1 MSLSNV
7 QLLLA
12 DVAFIIIAA
21 RLLGTAA
28 KLLGQPPVLGEILAG
43 ILLGPTF
50 FHGAITK
57 TLFPAGMISPLTAL
71 ADLGLVLFMFV
82 VGYEVDLRLI
92 RGRERVAVGVSLGS
106 FILPLGLGTG
116 LGVWLAHRHH
126 LHHVST
132 FALFI
137 GTAMA
142 ATAFPVLARILTD
155 RGLHRTRIGGIAL
168 ASAAI
173 ADVLA
178 WTMLAVVVGLAG
190 SSAQW
195 KVLLAIPYAAVMF
208 AVVRP
213 LLRRLSRFYL
223 QAGRLSPNVLATVL
237 AGLLLSAAATN
248 WMGLH
253 FIFGAFL
260 FGVIMP
266 RQNVLGLREEILGR
280 VEEISVMVLLPIYFV
295 VSGLSINL
303 STIGSSGLEELGA
316 ILVVAIV
323 GKLVG
328 AYLGALFTGVHGRN
342 AGVIATLMN
351 TRGLTEIVILGVG
364 LQLHILTKPLYAL
377 MVVMALVTTAM
388 SGPLLKVI
396 YPDRVMQRDLAAA
409 DRAQLAGGAAYRI
422 LVLIDRP
429 ETAGP
434 LVDIGADLAATRP
447 GSELALAHLVSL
459 RAEKR
464 LQVGGGLGGEL
475 LQMTLVMG
483 QLHALAERAAARG
496 APATV
501 LSRFSEDVA
510 GELSAYVV
518 AAEPDTIVLDSRHA
532 AYEDQAY
539 TAIRAD
545 HRTRLV
551 TASGPVP
558 EAPSA
563 VAVYA
568 GHGGGDAAAAL
579 NVATQLAAARHLPLV
594 LVGADGRRSR
604 SGVADLTH
612 RGIQASSGPPPEGAL
627 LVVGDDGATAVA
639 TEAHLTVRAGS
650 TEDIEARPEIA
661 APVPVIGPGA
671 LEPGRQ
677 PSP

>member
-1 MSLSNV
+1 MSLNDV

-12 DVAFIIIAA
+12 DVAIIIIVA
-21 RLLGTAA
+21 RLLGNAA

-50 FHGAITK
+50 FHGTITNA
-57 TLFPAGMISPLTAL
+57 LFPKSLISPLTAL
-71 ADLGLVLFMFV
+71 ADLGVVLFMFV

-92 RGRERVAVGVSLGS
+92 RGRERVAVGVSTGS
-106 FILPLGLGTG
+106 VILPLGLGAA
-116 LGVWLAHRHH
+116 LGVWLAHRNH
-126 LHHVST
+126 LQHVPT

-178 WTMLAVVVGLAG
+178 WILLAVVVALAG

-208 AVVRP
+208 LVVRP
-213 LLRRLSRFYL
+213 LLRQLSRFYL
-223 QAGRLSPNVLATVL
+223 QAGRLTPNILAVVL
-237 AGLLLSAAATN
+237 AGLLLSCYATN

-260 FGVIMP
+260 FGVVMP
-266 RQNVLGLREEILGR
+266 RDNVLGLREEILER
-280 VEEISVMVLLPIYFV
+280 LEQISVLVLLPIYFV

-303 STIGSSGLEELGA
+303 STIGHSGLVELGA

-328 AYLGALFTGVHGRN
+328 SYIGAVSTGVRGRN

-351 TRGLTEIVILGVG
+351 TRGLTELVILGVG
-364 LQLHILTKPLYAL
+364 LQLHILNNEIYAL

-388 SGPLLKVI
+388 SGPLLKAI

-409 DRAQLAGGAAYRI
+409 DRAQLAGGPAYRI
-422 LVLIDRP
+422 LVLIDRL
-429 ETAGP
+429 ETAGS
-434 LVDIGADLAATRP
+434 LVDIGADLVATRP
-447 GSELALAHLVSL
+447 GSELVLAHLVSIQ
-459 RAEKR
+459 AENR
-464 LQVGGGLGGEL
+464 LEVGSGLSGEL
-475 LQMTLVMG
+475 LQMTVVMG
-483 QLHALAERAAARG
+483 QLHTLVERATARG

-501 LSRFSEDVA
+501 LSRFSEDVP
-510 GELSAYVV
+510 GELSAYVA
-518 AAEPDTIVLDSRHA
+518 AAEPDTIVFDAGHDPF
-532 AYEDQAY
+532 EDQALA
-539 TAIRAD
+539 AIRAD
-545 HRTRLV
+545 TRTRLV
-551 TASGPVP
+551 IASGPWP
-558 EAPSA
+558 TAAKA
-563 VAVYA
+563 VAVYT
-568 GHGGGDAAAAL
+568 GHGGNASAAL

-594 LVGADGRRSR
+594 LSGAEGRRIR
-604 SGVADLTH
+604 SGVAELTH
-612 RGIQASSGPPPEGAL
+612 RGIQVSSGPPPEGSL
-627 LVVGDDGATAVA
+627 IIVGEDGAPDSG
-639 TEAHLTVRAGS
+639 AHLTVRAGS
-650 TEDIEARPEIA
+650 SEDIEDRPEIA
-661 APVPVIGPGA
+661 TPVSAV
-671 LEPGRQ
+671 EPGRQ
-677 PSP
+677 P

>member
-1 MSLSNV
+1 MLSLNDV

-12 DVAFIIIAA
+12 DVAIVIILA
-21 RLLGTAA
+21 RLLGAIA
-28 KLLGQPPVLGEILAG
+28 RRLGQPPVLGEILVG

-50 FHGAITK
+50 FHARITNA
-57 TLFPAGMISPLTAL
+57 LFPTSLIPPLTAL
-71 ADLGLVLFMFV
+71 ADIGLVLFMFV

-92 RGRERVAVGVSLGS
+92 RGRERVAVAVSTGS
-106 FILPLGLGTG
+106 FILPLVLGSL

-126 LHHVST
+126 IAHVST

-178 WTMLAVVVGLAG
+178 WTLLAVVVGLAG
-190 SSAQW
+190 NTAQW
-195 KVLLAIPYAAVMF
+195 KVLLAIPFAAAMF
-208 AVVRP
+208 LVVRP
-213 LLRRLSRFYL
+213 LLRHLGQFYL
-223 QAGRLSPNVLATVL
+223 KAGRLTPNILATVL
-237 AGLLLSAAATN
+237 SVLLLSCYATN

-266 RQNVLGLREEILGR
+266 RENVLGMREEILEHL
-280 VEEISVMVLLPIYFV
+280 VQLSVLVLLPIYFV

-303 STIGSSGLEELGA
+303 STIGSSGLEELAA

-328 AYLGALFTGVHGRN
+328 AYFGAQLTGVRGRN

-351 TRGLTEIVILGVG
+351 TRGLTELVILGVG
-364 LQLHILTKPLYAL
+364 LQLHILTKPLYTL

-388 SGPLLKVI
+388 SGPLLKAI

-409 DRAQLAGGAAYRI
+409 DRAELAGGPAYRI
-422 LVLIDRP
+422 LVLIDQP
-429 ETAGP
+429 ETAVP

-447 GSELALAHLVSL
+447 GSELALVYLVSI

-464 LQVGGGLGGEL
+464 LELGAGLGGEL
-475 LQMTLVMG
+475 LQMTTVMG
-483 QLHALAERAAARG
+483 QLHELAERAAARG

-501 LSRFSEDVA
+501 LSRFSDDVA
-510 GELSAYVV
+510 GELSAYVM
-518 AAEPDTIVLDSRHA
+518 AAEPDTIVLDSRHD

-539 TAIRAD
+539 AAIRSEG
-545 HRTRLV
+545 RTRLV
-551 TASGPVP
+551 TVSGPVP
-558 EAPSA
+558 DAPSA
-563 VAVYA
+563 VAVYS
-568 GHGGGDAAAAL
+568 GHGGDAAAAL

-594 LVGADGRRSR
+594 LAGADGRRGR

-612 RGIQASSGPPPEGAL
+612 RGIRASSGPPPDGAL
-627 LVVGDDGATAVA
+627 LVTGEDGAGAITAG
-639 TEAHLTVRAGS
+639 AHLTVRAGS
-650 TEDIEARPEIA
+650 SEDLEARPEIA
-661 APVPVIGPGA
+661 TPVSA

-677 PSP
+677 P

>member
-1 MSLSNV
+1 MSLNDV

-12 DVAFIIIAA
+12 DVAIVIILA

-28 KLLGQPPVLGEILAG
+28 KLLGQPAVLGEILAG

-50 FHGAITK
+50 FHAAITK
-57 TLFPAGMISPLTAL
+57 ALFPTSLISPLTAL
-71 ADLGLVLFMFV
+71 ADIGLVLFMFV

-106 FILPLGLGTG
+106 FILPLGLGTA
-116 LGVWLAHRHH
+116 LGVWLAHRSH
-126 LHHVST
+126 LHNVST

-137 GTAMA
+137 GTAIA

-178 WTMLAVVVGLAG
+178 WMMLAVVVGLAG

-213 LLRRLSRFYL
+213 LLRRLSRFYQ
-223 QAGRLSPNVLATVL
+223 QAGRLTPNVLGIVL
-237 AGLLLSAAATN
+237 AGLLLSCYATN

-260 FGVIMP
+260 FGVVMP
-266 RQNVLGLREEILGR
+266 RENVLGLREEILTR
-280 VEEISVMVLLPIYFV
+280 LEEISVLVLLPLYFV

-303 STIGSSGLEELGA
+303 STIGRSGLEDLGA

-328 AYLGALFTGVHGRN
+328 AYLGAQLTGVHGRN
-342 AGVIATLMN
+342 AGVLATLMN

-388 SGPLLKVI
+388 SGPMLKAI
-396 YPDRVMQRDLAAA
+396 YPERIMRRDLAAA
-409 DRAQLAGGAAYRI
+409 DRAALAGRPAYRI
-422 LVLIDRP
+422 LVLIERP
-429 ETAGP
+429 DAARP
-434 LVDIGADLAATRP
+434 LVDVGADLAATRP
-447 GSELALAHLVSL
+447 GSELVLAHLVSL
-459 RAEKR
+459 RAESR
-464 LQVGGGLGGEL
+464 LEVGSGLGGEL
-475 LQMTLVMG
+475 LQMTVIMG
-483 QLHALAERAAARG
+483 QLHGLAERAKARG
-496 APATV
+496 VPATV
-501 LSRFSEDVA
+501 LSRFSDDVP
-510 GELSAYVV
+510 GELAAYVA
-518 AAEPDTIVLDSRHA
+518 AAEPDTIVVDARHDA
-532 AYEDQAY
+532 SEEDAYA
-539 TAIRAD
+539 AIRAD
-545 HRTRLV
+545 SRTRLV
-551 TASGPVP
+551 TASGSLPD
-558 EAPSA
+558 APPA
-563 VAVYA
+563 IAVYP
-568 GHGGGDAAAAL
+568 GHGGDASAAL

-594 LVGADGRRSR
+594 LAAANGRRSR
-604 SGVADLTH
+604 SGVAELTH
-612 RGIQASSGPPPEGAL
+612 RGIDARSGPPPEGSL
-627 LVVGDDGATAVA
+627 LIAGEDAVA
-639 TEAHLTVRAGS
+639 VVHLTVRAGS
-650 TEDIEARPEIA
+650 NEDIDDHPQIA
-661 APVPVIGPGA
+661 TPAAA
-671 LEPGRQ
+671 LEPGGHA
-677 PSP
+677 

>member
-1 MSLSNV
+1 MSLNDV

-12 DVAFIIIAA
+12 DVAIIIILA
-21 RLLGTAA
+21 RLLGAAA

-50 FHGAITK
+50 FHGTITNA
-57 TLFPAGMISPLTAL
+57 LFPKSLISPLTAL
-71 ADLGLVLFMFV
+71 ADIGLVLFMFV
-82 VGYEVDLRLI
+82 VGYELDLRLI
-92 RGRERVAVGVSLGS
+92 RGRERVAVGVSAGS
-106 FILPLGLGTG
+106 VLLPLGLGAA
-116 LGVWLAHRHH
+116 LGVWLAHRNH
-126 LHHVST
+126 LHHVPT

-155 RGLHRTRIGGIAL
+155 RGLHRTSIGGIAL

-178 WTMLAVVVGLAG
+178 WTLLAVVVALAG

-208 AVVRP
+208 LVVRP

-223 QAGRLSPNVLATVL
+223 QAGRLTPNILAIVL
-237 AGLLLSAAATN
+237 AGLLLSSYATN

-260 FGVIMP
+260 FGVVMP
-266 RQNVLGLREEILGR
+266 RENVLGMREEILER
-280 VEEISVMVLLPIYFV
+280 LEQISVLVLLPIYFV
-295 VSGLSINL
+295 VAGLSINL
-303 STIGSSGLEELGA
+303 STIGHSGLVELGA

-328 AYLGALFTGVHGRN
+328 SYLGAVSTGVRGRN

-364 LQLHILTKPLYAL
+364 LQLHILNNELYAL

-388 SGPLLKVI
+388 SGPLLKAI
-396 YPDRVMQRDLAAA
+396 YPDRIMQRDLAAA
-409 DRAQLAGGAAYRI
+409 DRAQLAGGGPAHRI
-422 LVLIDRP
+422 LVLIDQL

-447 GSELALAHLVSL
+447 GSELALAHLVSV

-464 LQVGGGLGGEL
+464 LEVGSGLSGEL
-475 LQMTLVMG
+475 LQMTVVMG
-483 QLHALAERAAARG
+483 QLHALVERATARG
-496 APATV
+496 ARATV
-501 LSRFSEDVA
+501 LSRFSDDVA
-510 GELSAYVV
+510 SELSAYVA
-518 AAEPDTIVLDSRHA
+518 AAEPDTIVLDAGHDPF
-532 AYEDQAY
+532 EDQAY

-545 HRTRLV
+545 SRTRLV
-551 TASGPVP
+551 IASGPWP
-558 EAPSA
+558 AAPSA
-563 VAVYA
+563 VAVYSA
-568 GHGGGDAAAAL
+568 HGANASAAL

-594 LVGADGRRSR
+594 LSGGDGRRSR
-604 SGVADLTH
+604 SGVAELTH
-612 RGIQASSGPPPEGAL
+612 RGIQASSGVPPEGSLIVIGEDSAPAA
-627 LVVGDDGATAVA
+627 G
-639 TEAHLTVRAGS
+639 AHLTVRAGS
-650 TEDIEARPEIA
+650 SEDIEARPEIA
-661 APVPVIGPGA
+661 TPVSAVE
-671 LEPGRQ
+671 LGRQ
-677 PSP
+677 P

>member
-1 MSLSNV
+1 MSLNDV

-12 DVAFIIIAA
+12 DVAFIIILA
-21 RLLGTAA
+21 RLLGNLA

-50 FHGAITK
+50 FHGTITK
-57 TLFPAGMISPLTAL
+57 ALVPPSLIPPLTAL

-92 RGRERVAVGVSLGS
+92 RGRERVAAGVSTGS
-106 FILPLGLGTG
+106 VVLPLVLGAA
-116 LGVWLAHRHH
+116 LGVWLAHRNH
-126 LHHVST
+126 LPHVST

-155 RGLHRTRIGGIAL
+155 RGLHRTRIGGLAL

-178 WTMLAVVVGLAG
+178 WCLLAVVVALAG

-195 KVLLAIPYAAVMF
+195 KVLLAKPIVALMF

-223 QAGRLSPNVLATVL
+223 QAGRLTPNILATVL
-237 AGLLLSAAATN
+237 AGLLLSSWATN

-260 FGVIMP
+260 FGIIMP
-266 RQNVLGLREEILGR
+266 RENVLGMREEILDR
-280 VEEISVMVLLPIYFV
+280 LLQVSVLVLLPIYFV
-295 VSGLSINL
+295 VAGLSINL
-303 STIGSSGLEELGA
+303 STIGSSGLVELAA

-328 AYLGALFTGVHGRN
+328 AYLGAQFTGVHGRN

-351 TRGLTEIVILGVG
+351 TRGLTELVILGVG
-364 LQLHILTKPLYAL
+364 LQLHILTKPLYTL

-388 SGPLLKVI
+388 SGPLLKAI
-396 YPDRVMQRDLAAA
+396 YPDRVMQHDLAAA
-409 DRAQLAGGAAYRI
+409 DRAELAGGPAYRI
-422 LVLIDRP
+422 LVLIDQP

-447 GSELALAHLVSL
+447 GSELALVYLVSM
-459 RAEKR
+459 RADKR
-464 LQVGGGLGGEL
+464 LEVGAGMGGEL

-483 QLHALAERAAARG
+483 QLHAFTERAAARG
-496 APATV
+496 ATATV
-501 LSRFSEDVA
+501 FSRFSDDVA
-510 GELSAYVV
+510 GELGAYVE
-518 AAEPDTIVLDSRHA
+518 AAEPDTIVLDANHDP
-532 AYEDQAY
+532 YEDNAY
-539 TAIRAD
+539 AAIRSEG
-545 HRTRLV
+545 RTRLI

-558 EAPSA
+558 DAPTA
-563 VAVYA
+563 VAVYS
-568 GHGGGDAAAAL
+568 GHGGDASAAL

-594 LVGADGRRSR
+594 LTGPDSRRSR
-604 SGVADLTH
+604 SGVAELTH
-612 RGIQASSGPPPEGAL
+612 RGIRARSGPPPEGAL
-627 LVVGDDGATAVA
+627 LVAGEDGAEAVDGG
-639 TEAHLTVRAGS
+639 AHLTVRAGS
-650 TEDIEARPEIA
+650 SEDLEARPEIA
-661 APVPVIGPGA
+661 TPLSA

-677 PSP
+677 P

>member
-1 MSLSNV
+1 MSLNDV

-12 DVAFIIIAA
+12 DVAFIIILA
-21 RLLGTAA
+21 RLLGAAA
-28 KLLGQPPVLGEILAG
+28 KRLGQPPVIGEILAG

-50 FHGAITK
+50 FHGAIK
-57 TLFPAGMISPLTAL
+57 NALFPATLIPPLTAL

-92 RGRERVAVGVSLGS
+92 RGRERVAVGVSTGS
-106 FILPLGLGTG
+106 FILPLGLGAA

-126 LHHVST
+126 IQHVST

-155 RGLHRTRIGGIAL
+155 RGLHRTSIGGIAL

-178 WTMLAVVVGLAG
+178 WTLLAVVVGLAG
-190 SSAQW
+190 STAQW
-195 KVLLAIPYAAVMF
+195 KVLLAIPYAVAMF

-223 QAGRLSPNVLATVL
+223 QAGRLTPNILATVL
-237 AGLLLSAAATN
+237 AGLLLSCYATN

-260 FGVIMP
+260 FGVVMP
-266 RQNVLGLREEILGR
+266 RDNVLGLREEILGR
-280 VEEISVMVLLPIYFV
+280 LEEISVLVLLPIYFV
-295 VSGLSINL
+295 VAGLSINL
-303 STIGSSGLEELGA
+303 STIGGSGLEELGA

-328 AYLGALFTGVHGRN
+328 AYLGAQLTGVSGRN
-342 AGVIATLMN
+342 AGVLATLMN
-351 TRGLTEIVILGVG
+351 TRGLTELVILGVG
-364 LQLHILTKPLYAL
+364 LQLHILDPPLYAL

-388 SGPLLKVI
+388 SGPLLKAI
-396 YPDRVMQRDLAAA
+396 YPDRIMQRDLAAA
-409 DRAQLAGGAAYRI
+409 DRAQLAGGPAYRI
-422 LVLIDRP
+422 LVLIDRL

-459 RAEKR
+459 RSDKR
-464 LQVGGGLGGEL
+464 LEVGSGLGGEL
-475 LQMTLVMG
+475 LQMTVIMG
-483 QLHALAERAAARG
+483 QLHTLAERAAARG

-501 LSRFSEDVA
+501 LSRFSDDVA
-510 GELSAYVV
+510 GELSAYV
-518 AAEPDTIVLDSRHA
+518 AAANPDTIVLDARHDMD
-532 AYEDQAY
+532 EDQAY
-539 TAIRAD
+539 AAIRAD
-545 HRTRLV
+545 GRTRLV
-551 TASGPVP
+551 AVSGPVP
-558 EAPSA
+558 AAPSA
-563 VAVYA
+563 VAVYS
-568 GHGGGDAAAAL
+568 GHGGDAAAAL

-594 LVGADGRRSR
+594 LAGAEGRRGR
-604 SGVADLTH
+604 SGLADLTH
-612 RGIQASSGPPPEGAL
+612 RGIKASSGPPPAGAL
-627 LVVGDDGATAVA
+627 TVAGEDGAA
-639 TEAHLTVRAGS
+639 TGAHLTVRSGS
-650 TEDIEARPEIA
+650 GEDIEARPEIA
-661 APVPVIGPGA
+661 TPVSAMEPGA
-671 LEPGRQ
+671 LDPGRQ
-677 PSP
+677 PS

>member
-1 MSLSNV
+1 MSLNDV

-12 DVAFIIIAA
+12 DVAIIIILA

-50 FHGAITK
+50 FHGTITQA
-57 TLFPAGMISPLTAL
+57 LFPASLIPPLTAL
-71 ADLGLVLFMFV
+71 ADIGLVLFMFV

-92 RGRERVAVGVSLGS
+92 RGRERVAAGVSAGS
-106 FILPLGLGTG
+106 VVLPLGLGAA
-116 LGVWLAHRHH
+116 LGVWLAHRNHIP
-126 LHHVST
+126 HVST

-178 WTMLAVVVGLAG
+178 WTLLAVVVALAG

-195 KVLLAIPYAAVMF
+195 KVLLAIPYTAVMF

-223 QAGRLSPNVLATVL
+223 QAGRLTPNILATVL
-237 AGLLLSAAATN
+237 AGLLLSSWATN

-260 FGVIMP
+260 FGVVMP
-266 RQNVLGLREEILGR
+266 RENVLGLREEILER
-280 VEEISVMVLLPIYFV
+280 LEQVSVLVLLPIYFV
-295 VSGLSINL
+295 VAGLNINL
-303 STIGSSGLEELGA
+303 STIGRSGLVELAA

-323 GKLVG
+323 GKLAG
-328 AYLGALFTGVHGRN
+328 AYFGAQLTGVRGRN
-342 AGVIATLMN
+342 AGVLATLMN
-351 TRGLTEIVILGVG
+351 TRGLTELVILGVG

-388 SGPLLKVI
+388 SGPMLKAI
-396 YPDRVMQRDLAAA
+396 YPDRIMQRDLAAA
-409 DRAQLAGGAAYRI
+409 DRAQLAGGPAYRI
-422 LVLIDRP
+422 VVLIDHP

-434 LVDIGADLAATRP
+434 LVDIGADLTATRP
-447 GSELALAHLVSL
+447 GSELALVYLVSL
-459 RAEKR
+459 RADKR
-464 LQVGGGLGGEL
+464 LEVGAGLGGEL

-483 QLHALAERAAARG
+483 QLHELTERAARRG

-501 LSRFSEDVA
+501 FYRFSDDVA
-510 GELSAYVV
+510 GELSAYVT
-518 AAEPDTIVLDSRHA
+518 AAEPDTIVLDVGHDS
-532 AYEDQAY
+532 YEDQAY
-539 TAIRAD
+539 AAIRAD
-545 HRTRLV
+545 GRTRLV
-551 TASGPVP
+551 TVSGPVP
-558 EAPSA
+558 DAPSA
-563 VAVYA
+563 VAVYS
-568 GHGGGDAAAAL
+568 GHGGDASAARS
-579 NVATQLAAARHLPLV
+579 VATQLAAARHLPLV
-594 LVGADGRRSR
+594 LAGADGRRSR
-604 SGVADLTH
+604 SGVAELTQQ
-612 RGIQASSGPPPEGAL
+612 GIQARSGPPPEGAL
-627 LVVGDDGATAVA
+627 LVGSQDNAAAIATGL
-639 TEAHLTVRAGS
+639 HLTVRAGS
-650 TEDIEARPEIA
+650 SEDIEARPEIA
-661 APVPVIGPGA
+661 TPVSA
-671 LEPGRQ
+671 LETGRQ
-677 PSP
+677 S

>member
-1 MSLSNV
+1 MSLNDV

-12 DVAFIIIAA
+12 DVAIIIILA
-21 RLLGTAA
+21 RLLGIAA
-28 KLLGQPPVLGEILAG
+28 KLVGQPPVVGEILAG

-50 FHGAITK
+50 FHGTITK
-57 TLFPAGMISPLTAL
+57 ALFPPSLISPLTAL
-71 ADLGLVLFMFV
+71 ADIGLVLFMFV

-92 RGRERVAVGVSLGS
+92 RGRERVAVGVSTGS
-106 FILPLGLGTG
+106 VILPLGLGAA
-116 LGVWLAHRHH
+116 LGVWLAHRNHIP
-126 LHHVST
+126 HVST

-178 WTMLAVVVGLAG
+178 WTLLAIVVALAG

-195 KVLLAIPYAAVMF
+195 KILLAIPYAAVMF

-213 LLRRLSRFYL
+213 LLRQLSQYYL
-223 QAGRLSPNVLATVL
+223 RAGRLTPNILATVL
-237 AGLLLSAAATN
+237 AGLLLSSYATQ

-260 FGVIMP
+260 FGVVMP
-266 RQNVLGLREEILGR
+266 RENVLGLREEILQR
-280 VEEISVMVLLPIYFV
+280 LEQISVVVLLPIYFV
-295 VSGLSINL
+295 VSGLNINL
-303 STIGSSGLEELGA
+303 SNIGRSGLVELIA
-316 ILVVAIV
+316 ILVVAIG

-328 AYLGALFTGVHGRN
+328 SYLGAQFTGVRGRN
-342 AGVIATLMN
+342 AGVLATLMN
-351 TRGLTEIVILGVG
+351 TRGLTELVVLGVG

-409 DRAQLAGGAAYRI
+409 DRAQLASGPAYRI
-422 LVLIDRP
+422 LVLVDHP

-447 GSELALAHLVSL
+447 GSELALVYLVSL
-459 RAEKR
+459 RTETR
-464 LQVGGGLGGEL
+464 LEVGAGLGGEL

-483 QLHALAERAAARG
+483 QLHEFTERAAARG

-501 LSRFSEDVA
+501 FSRFSDNVA
-510 GELSAYVV
+510 GELSAYVE
-518 AAEPDTIVLDSRHA
+518 AAEPDTIVLDAGHDR
-532 AYEDQAY
+532 YEDQAY
-539 TAIRAD
+539 AAIRAD
-545 HRTRLV
+545 GRTRLV
-551 TASGPVP
+551 TVSGPVP
-558 EAPSA
+558 DAPSA
-563 VAVYA
+563 VAVHS
-568 GHGGGDAAAAL
+568 GHGGDAAAAL
-579 NVATQLAAARHLPLV
+579 NVATQLAAARHLSLV
-594 LVGADGRRSR
+594 LAGADGRRGR
-604 SGVADLTH
+604 SVAQLSQL
-612 RGIQASSGPPPEGAL
+612 GIQARSGPPPEGAL
-627 LVVGDDGATAVA
+627 LVVGEDGAAAVA
-639 TEAHLTVRAGS
+639 PEAHLTVRAGS
-650 TEDIEARPEIA
+650 SEDIEARPEIA
-661 APVPVIGPGA
+661 TPVSE

-677 PSP
+677 P

>member
-1 MSLSNV
+1 MSLNDV

-12 DVAFIIIAA
+12 DVAFIIILA
-21 RLLGTAA
+21 RLLGNLA

-50 FHGAITK
+50 FHGTITK
-57 TLFPAGMISPLTAL
+57 ALFPPTLIPPLTAL

-92 RGRERVAVGVSLGS
+92 RGRERVAAGVSTGS
-106 FILPLGLGTG
+106 VVLPLVLGAA
-116 LGVWLAHRHH
+116 LGVWLAHRNH
-126 LHHVST
+126 LPHVST

-155 RGLHRTRIGGIAL
+155 RGLHRTRIGGLAL

-178 WTMLAVVVGLAG
+178 WVLLAVVVALAG

-195 KVLLAIPYAAVMF
+195 KVLLAIPYVVLMF

-223 QAGRLSPNVLATVL
+223 QAGRLTPNILATVL
-237 AGLLLSAAATN
+237 AGLLLSSWATN

-260 FGVIMP
+260 FGIVMP
-266 RQNVLGLREEILGR
+266 RENVLGMREEILDR
-280 VEEISVMVLLPIYFV
+280 LLQVSVLVLLPIYFV
-295 VSGLSINL
+295 VAGLSINL
-303 STIGSSGLEELGA
+303 STIGSSGLVELVA
-316 ILVVAIV
+316 ILVVAII

-328 AYLGALFTGVHGRN
+328 AYLGAQFTGVHGRN

-351 TRGLTEIVILGVG
+351 TRGLTELVILGVG
-364 LQLHILTKPLYAL
+364 LQLHILTKPLYTL

-388 SGPLLKVI
+388 SGPLLKAI
-396 YPDRVMQRDLAAA
+396 YPDRVMQHDLAAA
-409 DRAQLAGGAAYRI
+409 DRAELAGGPAYRI
-422 LVLIDRP
+422 LVLIDQP

-447 GSELALAHLVSL
+447 GSELALVYLVSM
-459 RAEKR
+459 RADKR
-464 LQVGGGLGGEL
+464 LEVGAGLGGEL

-483 QLHALAERAAARG
+483 QLHAFTERAAARG
-496 APATV
+496 ATATV
-501 LSRFSEDVA
+501 FSRFSDDVA
-510 GELSAYVV
+510 GELAAYVE
-518 AAEPDTIVLDSRHA
+518 AAEPDTIVLDANHDP
-532 AYEDQAY
+532 YEDHAY
-539 TAIRAD
+539 AAIRSEG
-545 HRTRLV
+545 RTRLV

-558 EAPSA
+558 EAPTA
-563 VAVYA
+563 VAVYS
-568 GHGGGDAAAAL
+568 GHGSNASAAL

-594 LVGADGRRSR
+594 LTGSDGRRSR
-604 SGVADLTH
+604 SGVAELTH
-612 RGIQASSGPPPEGAL
+612 RGIQARSGPPPEGAL
-627 LVVGDDGATAVA
+627 LVVGEDGARAVDGG
-639 TEAHLTVRAGS
+639 AHLTVRAGS
-650 TEDIEARPEIA
+650 SEDLEARPEIA
-661 APVPVIGPGA
+661 TPLSA

-677 PSP
+677 P

>member
-1 MSLSNV
+1 MSLNDV

-21 RLLGTAA
+21 RLLGMAA

-57 TLFPAGMISPLTAL
+57 ALFPTSLISPLTAL
-71 ADLGLVLFMFV
+71 ADIGLVLFMFV

-106 FILPLGLGTG
+106 VILPLGLGTA
-116 LGVWLAHRHH
+116 LGVWLAHRNH

-178 WTMLAVVVGLAG
+178 WTLLAVVVGLAG

-195 KVLLAIPYAAVMF
+195 KVLLAIPYAALMF

-223 QAGRLSPNVLATVL
+223 QAGRLTPNVLATVL
-237 AGLLLSAAATN
+237 AGLLLSCYATN

-266 RQNVLGLREEILGR
+266 RESVLGLREEILER
-280 VEEISVMVLLPIYFV
+280 LEQLSVLVLLPIYFV

-303 STIGSSGLEELGA
+303 STIGSSGLEDLGL

-328 AYLGALFTGVHGRN
+328 AYVGAQLTGVRGRN

-351 TRGLTEIVILGVG
+351 TRGLTELVILGVG

-388 SGPLLKVI
+388 SGPLLKAI

-409 DRAQLAGGAAYRI
+409 DRAQLAGAAAYRI
-422 LVLIDRP
+422 LVLVDQP
-429 ETAGP
+429 EATGP
-434 LVDIGADLAATRP
+434 LVDLGADLAATRP
-447 GSELALAHLVSL
+447 GSELVLAHLVSL
-459 RAEKR
+459 RAPKR
-464 LQVGGGLGGEL
+464 LEVGAGLGGEL
-475 LQMTLVMG
+475 LQMTLIMG
-483 QLHALAERAAARG
+483 QLHALAERASARG

-501 LSRFSEDVA
+501 LSRFSDDVA
-510 GELSAYVV
+510 GELSAYVT
-518 AAEPDTIVLDSRHA
+518 AADPDTIVLDSSHDPF
-532 AYEDQAY
+532 EDQAY
-539 TAIRAD
+539 AAIRTD
-545 HRTRLV
+545 GRTRLV
-551 TASGPVP
+551 TASGPIP
-558 EAPSA
+558 QAPTA

-568 GHGGGDAAAAL
+568 GHGADATAAL

-594 LVGADGRRSR
+594 LTGADGRRSR
-604 SGVADLTH
+604 SGLAELTH
-612 RGIQASSGPPPEGAL
+612 RGIQASSGPPPDGAL
-627 LVVGDDGATAVA
+627 LVTGEDGAAPVTAV
-639 TEAHLTVRAGS
+639 AHLTVRAGS
-650 TEDIEARPEIA
+650 AEDIEARPEIA
-661 APVPVIGPGA
+661 TPASA

-677 PSP
+677 P

>member
-1 MSLSNV
+1 MSLNDV

-12 DVAFIIIAA
+12 DVAFIIILA
-21 RLLGTAA
+21 RLLGVAA
-28 KLLGQPPVLGEILAG
+28 KFLGQPPVLGEILAG

-50 FHGAITK
+50 FHGTITK
-57 TLFPAGMISPLTAL
+57 ALFPASLISPLTAL

-92 RGRERVAVGVSLGS
+92 RGRERVAAGVSLGS
-106 FILPLGLGTG
+106 VIVPLGLGTA
-116 LGVWLAHRHH
+116 LGVWLAHRSHI
-126 LHHVST
+126 HHVST

-137 GTAMA
+137 GAAMA

-155 RGLHRTRIGGIAL
+155 RGLHRTSIGGLAL

-173 ADVLA
+173 ADVLV
-178 WTMLAVVVGLAG
+178 WTLLAVVVGLAG
-190 SSAQW
+190 STAQW

-208 AVVRP
+208 TVVRP
-213 LLRRLSRFYL
+213 LLRRLSGFYL
-223 QAGRLSPNVLATVL
+223 QAGRLTPNILATVL
-237 AGLLLSAAATN
+237 AALLLSCYATN

-266 RQNVLGLREEILGR
+266 REAVLGLREEILDR
-280 VEEISVMVLLPIYFV
+280 LEQVSVLVLLPIYFV
-295 VSGLSINL
+295 VAGLSINL
-303 STIGSSGLEELGA
+303 STIGKSGLVDLGA

-328 AYLGALFTGVHGRN
+328 AYAGAQLTGVRGRN

-351 TRGLTEIVILGVG
+351 TRGLTELVILGVG

-396 YPDRVMQRDLAAA
+396 YPDRIMQRDLAAA
-409 DRAQLAGGAAYRI
+409 DRTQLAGGPAYRV
-422 LVLIDRP
+422 LVLVDHP
-429 ETAGP
+429 ESAGP

-447 GSELALAHLVSL
+447 GSELALVHLGSL

-464 LQVGGGLGGEL
+464 LELGVGLGGEL

-483 QLHALAERAAARG
+483 QLHTLTERAAARG

-501 LSRFSEDVA
+501 FSRFSDDVP
-510 GELSAYVV
+510 GELSAYVA
-518 AAEPDTIVLDSRHA
+518 AAEPDTIVLDSGRAGYDNQAHA
-532 AYEDQAY
+532 
-539 TAIRAD
+539 AIRAD
-545 HRTRLV
+545 GRTRLV
-551 TASGPVP
+551 SASGIGPG
-558 EAPSA
+558 APTA

-568 GHGGGDAAAAL
+568 GHGGDAAAAL

-594 LVGADGRRSR
+594 LAGADGRRGR
-604 SGVADLTH
+604 SGIADLAH

-627 LVVGDDGATAVA
+627 LVVGEDGAAAVT

-650 TEDIEARPEIA
+650 GEDIEARPEIA
-661 APVPVIGPGA
+661 TPVSV

-677 PSP
+677 P

>member
-1 MSLSNV
+1 MSLNDV

-12 DVAFIIIAA
+12 DVAFIIILA

-50 FHGAITK
+50 FHGTITK
-57 TLFPAGMISPLTAL
+57 ALFPASLISPLTAL
-71 ADLGLVLFMFV
+71 ADIGLVLFMFV

-92 RGRERVAVGVSLGS
+92 RGRERVAVGVSAGS
-106 FILPLGLGTG
+106 VILPLGLGTA
-116 LGVWLAHRHH
+116 LGVWLAHRDH
-126 LHHVST
+126 LQHVST

-178 WTMLAVVVGLAG
+178 WTLLAVVVALAG

-208 AVVRP
+208 TVVRP
-213 LLRRLSRFYL
+213 LLRRLARFYL
-223 QAGRLSPNVLATVL
+223 QAGRLTPNVLATVL
-237 AGLLLSAAATN
+237 AGLLLSCYATN

-266 RQNVLGLREEILGR
+266 RENVLGLREEILER
-280 VEEISVMVLLPIYFV
+280 IEQISLLVLLPLYFV
-295 VSGLSINL
+295 VSGLNINL
-303 STIGSSGLEELGA
+303 STIGNTGLEDLGA

-328 AYLGALFTGVHGRN
+328 AYLGAQLTGVRGRN

-351 TRGLTEIVILGVG
+351 TRGLTELVILGVG
-364 LQLHILTKPLYAL
+364 LQLHILTKPVYTL

-409 DRAQLAGGAAYRI
+409 DRAQLAGGPAYRI

-464 LQVGGGLGGEL
+464 LEVGAGLGGEL
-475 LQMTLVMG
+475 LQMTLIMG

-501 LSRFSEDVA
+501 LSRFSDDIA
-510 GELSAYVV
+510 GELSAYVT
-518 AAEPDTIVLDSRHA
+518 AAEPDTIVLDARHDPHQDE
-532 AYEDQAY
+532 AYA
-539 TAIRAD
+539 AIRAD
-545 HRTRLV
+545 GRTRLV
-551 TASGPVP
+551 TTSGPVP
-558 EAPSA
+558 DAPTA
-563 VAVYA
+563 VAVYS
-568 GHGGGDAAAAL
+568 GHGAGASAARS
-579 NVATQLAAARHLPLV
+579 VATQLATARHLPLV
-594 LVGADGRRSR
+594 LAGSDGRRSR
-604 SGVADLTH
+604 SGVAELTH
-612 RGIQASSGPPPEGAL
+612 RGIQASSGPPPDGAL
-627 LVVGDDGATAVA
+627 LVAGEYAGAAVA
-639 TEAHLTVRAGS
+639 GAHLTVRAGS
-650 TEDIEARPEIA
+650 GEDIEARPEIA
-661 APVPVIGPGA
+661 TPVSA

-677 PSP
+677 P

>member
-12 DVAFIIIAA
+12 DVAFIIILA

-50 FHGAITK
+50 FHGTITK
-57 TLFPAGMISPLTAL
+57 ALFPTSLIPPLTAL
-71 ADLGLVLFMFV
+71 ADIGLVLFMFV

-92 RGRERVAVGVSLGS
+92 RGRERVAVGVSTCS
-106 FILPLGLGTG
+106 VILPLGLGTA
-116 LGVWLAHRHH
+116 LGVWLAHRNH

-178 WTMLAVVVGLAG
+178 WALLAVVVALAG

-195 KVLLAIPYAAVMF
+195 KVLLAIPYAAAMF
-208 AVVRP
+208 GIVRP

-223 QAGRLSPNVLATVL
+223 QAGRLTPNILATVL
-237 AGLLLSAAATN
+237 AGLLLSCYATN

-266 RQNVLGLREEILGR
+266 RENVLGMREEILEHL
-280 VEEISVMVLLPIYFV
+280 VQLSVLVLLPIYFV

-303 STIGSSGLEELGA
+303 STIGSSGLEELAA

-328 AYLGALFTGVHGRN
+328 AYLGAQLTGVRGRN

-351 TRGLTEIVILGVG
+351 TRGLTELVILGVG
-364 LQLHILTKPLYAL
+364 LQLHILTKPLYTL

-388 SGPLLKVI
+388 SGPLLKAI

-409 DRAQLAGGAAYRI
+409 DRAQLAGGPAYRI

-429 ETAGP
+429 ETAVTPGRHRS
-434 LVDIGADLAATRP
+434 RP
-447 GSELALAHLVSL
+447 GRHPARQ
-459 RAEKR
+459 RA
-464 LQVGGGLGGEL
+464 GPGLPGLDPRRKAAG
-475 LQMTLVMG
+475 VRRG
-483 QLHALAERAAARG
+483 PGRRAAA
-496 APATV
+496 
-501 LSRFSEDVA
+501 D
-510 GELSAYVV
+510 
-518 AAEPDTIVLDSRHA
+518 
-532 AYEDQAY
+532 
-539 TAIRAD
+539 D
-545 HRTRLV
+545 HRH
-551 TASGPVP
+551 GPV
-558 EAPSA
+558 ARA
-563 VAVYA
+563 RRA
-568 GHGGGDAAAAL
+568 GGGPRRSGDRAL
-579 NVATQLAAARHLPLV
+579 TLQRRRGRRAIGLR
-594 LVGADGRRSR
+594 DGRRARYHRARLRSCR
-604 SGVADLTH
+604 VRGSGVRGDPGRRPDPSDH
-612 RGIQASSGPPPEGAL
+612 R
-627 LVVGDDGATAVA
+627 
-639 TEAHLTVRAGS
+639 VRARAGRA
-650 TEDIEARPEIA
+650 ERRGGLLRPQRRRLRGPECGHPARRGPAPAARAGRRRRPARPQRSRGPYPPGHPGQQRPA
-661 APVPVIGPGA
+661 AGGRPARRRRRRRRGRRHRSAPDRAGGQQPRTSRPA
-671 LEPGRQ
+671 PKSRLRSPLLEPGRQ
-677 PSP
+677 P

>member
-1 MSLSNV
+1 MSLNDV

-12 DVAFIIIAA
+12 DVAFIIILA

-57 TLFPAGMISPLTAL
+57 ALFPPSLIPPLTAL
-71 ADLGLVLFMFV
+71 ADIGLVLFMFV

-92 RGRERVAVGVSLGS
+92 RGRERVAVGVSTCS
-106 FILPLGLGTG
+106 VILPLGLGTA
-116 LGVWLAHRHH
+116 LGVWLAHRNH

-137 GTAMA
+137 GTAIA

-178 WTMLAVVVGLAG
+178 WALLAVVVGLAG

-195 KVLLAIPYAAVMF
+195 KVLLAIPYAAAMF
-208 AVVRP
+208 GIVRP

-223 QAGRLSPNVLATVL
+223 QAGRLTPNILATVL
-237 AGLLLSAAATN
+237 AGLLLSCYATN

-266 RQNVLGLREEILGR
+266 RDNVLGLREEILER
-280 VEEISVMVLLPIYFV
+280 LEQVSVLVLLPIYFV
-295 VSGLSINL
+295 VSGLNINL

-328 AYLGALFTGVHGRN
+328 AYLGAQLTGVHGRN
-342 AGVIATLMN
+342 AAVIATLMN
-351 TRGLTEIVILGVG
+351 TRGLTELVILGVG

-388 SGPLLKVI
+388 SGPLLKAI

-409 DRAQLAGGAAYRI
+409 DRAQLAGGPAHRI

-429 ETAGP
+429 ESAEP

-459 RAEKR
+459 RADKR
-464 LQVGGGLGGEL
+464 LEVGSGLGGEL

-496 APATV
+496 ASATV
-501 LSRFSEDVA
+501 LSRFSDDVA
-510 GELSAYVV
+510 GELPAYVT
-518 AAEPDTIVLDSRHA
+518 AAVPDTIVLGSGHDAH
-532 AYEDQAY
+532 EDQAY
-539 TAIRAD
+539 AAIRAD
-545 HRTRLV
+545 GRTRLV

-558 EAPSA
+558 DAPSA
-563 VAVYA
+563 VAVSS
-568 GHGGGDAAAAL
+568 GHGGDAAAAL

-594 LVGADGRRSR
+594 LAGTDGRRSR
-604 SGVADLTH
+604 SDVAELTH
-612 RGIQASSGPPPEGAL
+612 RGIQASSGSPPEGAL
-627 LVVGDDGATAVA
+627 LVAGEDGAAAVA
-639 TEAHLTVRAGS
+639 AGVHLTVRAGS
-650 TEDIEARPEIA
+650 SEDLEARPEIA
-661 APVPVIGPGA
+661 TPVPVTGPGA

-677 PSP
+677 A